1 MKYLVI
7 SDIHGSCTGAEVFED
22 ACRLH
27 NPDAV
32 LCLGDVLYH
41 GPRNPVPENH
51 DPKAVARIMNQYS
64 ERIFAVRGNC
74 EAEVDGLMLEFPY
87 DAAYNSF
94 MLGTRRLFITHGHI
108 YSPAHMPRLSP
119 GDIFLYGHTHIP
131 DTGQR
136 DGVYTLNPGSITF
149 PKEGHPKSYGVL
161 AESEFIIYDDH
172 HQEYRRIA
180 FTQED

>member
-51 DPKAVARIMNQYS
+51 DPKAVARIMTQYS
-64 ERIFAVRGNC
+64 ERIFAV
-74 EAEVDGLMLEFPY
+74 LPQ
-87 DAAYNSF
+87 AACASSVTGDLLQCACKVKYQRSK
-94 MLGTRRLFITHGHI
+94 I
-108 YSPAHMPRLSP
+108 Y
-119 GDIFLYGHTHIP
+119 F
-131 DTGQR
+131 
-136 DGVYTLNPGSITF
+136 
-149 PKEGHPKSYGVL
+149 
-161 AESEFIIYDDH
+161 
-172 HQEYRRIA
+172 
-180 FTQED
+180 